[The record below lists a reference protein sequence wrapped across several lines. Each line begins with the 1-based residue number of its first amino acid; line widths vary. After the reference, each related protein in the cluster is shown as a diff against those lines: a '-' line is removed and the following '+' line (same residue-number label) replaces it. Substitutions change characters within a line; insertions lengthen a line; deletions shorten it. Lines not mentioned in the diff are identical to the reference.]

1 MISGSQLKN
10 IAQLLIF
17 PLHYIG
23 TVTTVGLK
31 KEEFDRSQINFEPC
45 LTSKNDTFK
54 SKYGC
59 SSTQANC
66 KMLKGLG
73 GLQNCSVSTY
83 FGLPKLGNSI
93 EFHYI

>member
-10 IAQLLIF
+10 IAQLLI
-17 PLHYIG
+17 LHYIG

-93 EFHYI
+93 QFYYI

>member
-45 LTSKNDTFK
+45 LTSKNDTFVACIAWAP
-54 SKYGC
+54 S
-59 SSTQANC
+59 AN
-66 KMLKGLG
+66 
-73 GLQNCSVSTY
+73 V
-83 FGLPKLGNSI
+83 P
-93 EFHYI
+93 